1 MTDSWEELFDRADGH
16 DVTTDAIRAALAEHR
31 DG

>member
-1 MTDSWEELFDRADGH
+1 MTDSWEELFDRAAEYGITPD
-16 DVTTDAIRAALAEHR
+16 DVQCELAEHR

>member
-1 MTDSWEELFDRADGH
+1 MTDSWEELFDQADDH
-16 DVTTDAIRAALAEHR
+16 DVTTDAIRAALAERR